1 MSVELEQKRFTGRH
15 MLAVMLCFYAAIIT
29 ANLTMAVAANWS
41 WSGFVVANSYVASQ
55 QFNKKAEEA
64 RAQAAL
70 GWTSTLHVRDGKV
83 SYNLRDAAGAPV
95 GLRSVTA
102 TFRRPSYDAEDQTL
116 TLSHAPGGAFEAS
129 ASFND
134 GVWLVEAEAVAG
146 TERPYRHVGRIMIR
160 EGVSQ

>member
-15 MLAVMLCFYAAIIT
+15 MMVVMLCFYAAIIA
-29 ANLTMAVAANWS
+29 ANLTMAFAASWS

-70 GWTSTLHVRDGKV
+70 GWTSVLEVRDGKV
-83 SYNLRDAAGAPV
+83 SYNLSDAAGAPV
-95 GLRSVTA
+95 PLRSVTA

-116 TLSHAPGGAFEAS
+116 TLTRAPDGRFEAG
-129 ASFND
+129 ASLND
-134 GVWLVEAEAVAG
+134 GAWLVEAEADAG
-146 TERPYRHVGRIMIR
+146 LDTPYRHAARIMIR